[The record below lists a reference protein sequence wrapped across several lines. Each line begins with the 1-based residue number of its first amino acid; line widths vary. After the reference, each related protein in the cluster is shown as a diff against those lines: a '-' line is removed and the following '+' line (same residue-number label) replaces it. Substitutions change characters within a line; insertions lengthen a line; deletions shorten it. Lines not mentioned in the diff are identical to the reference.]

1 MYANLSSKKM
11 VDFIINCDVL
21 VSMLCEWYDDH
32 IIFAVYCRE
41 EIVTSLRRYEYE
53 LLSLP
58 QEQRNH

>member
-1 MYANLSSKKM
+1 M

-32 IIFAVYCRE
+32 MMFAVYCRE
-41 EIVTSLRRYEYE
+41 EIVTSLRRYEFE